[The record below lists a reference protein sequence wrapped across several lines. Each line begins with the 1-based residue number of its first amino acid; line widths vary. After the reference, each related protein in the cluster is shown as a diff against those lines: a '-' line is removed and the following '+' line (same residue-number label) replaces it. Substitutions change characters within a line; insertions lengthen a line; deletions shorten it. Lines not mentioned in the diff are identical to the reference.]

1 MSCYHF
7 IRIFLTG
14 SSILSNFDFHF
25 IFICIIILDLYKL
38 FKEMNRVLKPKLFIS
53 NQRKLLLAF
62 SSRFSVDTGSKE
74 HIEGLVKDKKVVVF
88 MKGTADKPR
97 CGFSNA
103 VVQILNFHGVDNFDH
118 HNVLDDESLRQGI
131 LKCLGT
137 VYAVFSSF
145 CPHSS
150 T

>member
-1 MSCYHF
+1 
-7 IRIFLTG
+7 
-14 SSILSNFDFHF
+14 
-25 IFICIIILDLYKL
+25 
-38 FKEMNRVLKPKLFIS
+38 MNRFLKPKLFIS

-74 HIEGLVKDKKVVVF
+74 HIEELVKDKKVVVF

-131 LKCLGT
+131 FECLGT
-137 VYAVFSSF
+137 AYAVFSSF
-145 CPHSS
+145 RPPNF
-150 T
+150 